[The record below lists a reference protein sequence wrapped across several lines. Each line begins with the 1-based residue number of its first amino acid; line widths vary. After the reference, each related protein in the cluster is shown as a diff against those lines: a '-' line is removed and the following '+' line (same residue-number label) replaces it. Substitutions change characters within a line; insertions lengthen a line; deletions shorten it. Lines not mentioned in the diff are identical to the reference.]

1 MNASSIKRLLA
12 PRSIALLGGAWAD
25 AVAAAS
31 RAIGYTGELWRVHP
45 KRPSTPETPYFR
57 SIDDLPGSPDAT
69 FVAAPNTEV
78 PNIAQ
83 ALVRREAGGFVC
95 FAAGFSETAT
105 DQGNT
110 PTHALARGAG
120 DLPFFGPNCYG
131 FINFFDGAALWPD
144 QVIGTRRERGVA
156 LICQS
161 GTIALNML
169 FNDRSLPIGYVL
181 TVGNQTRLAVED
193 MIELLADDERVT
205 AFGLYV
211 EGIKDAAR
219 FARAVDKAR
228 SLGKPI
234 AIVKA
239 GRTEAAARTARSH
252 TGSLAGADVVFDAFC
267 RQAGLARCD
276 SLAALCETLKL
287 LHTGGPLPG
296 RRVLIMG
303 ASGGDMAM
311 TADAA
316 RDLDITFPTIPDEP
330 VARLREILTD
340 RVHIANPFDFHTHI
354 WFDRPALRAMFSVVQ
369 RAGFDAV
376 GFMIDCPSA
385 VKADPKSYI
394 AAIEEFIAAYPGA
407 PTRGAVICSL
417 PESLDAATREM
428 CLAAGV
434 VPLQG
439 QRQALEALDL
449 AASVGEAWASGARV
463 ELRRP
468 TLQPDESHA
477 NDRSAAAGQPN
488 TSSSDAPVHA
498 IESPSAPDHGAVA
511 GAPNTPSSHAL
522 ARSAGLPSPDHNTP
536 PARTLTEPEGK
547 AALSAFGV
555 RIPKSRVVKPSDAAA
570 AAEAIGF
577 PVVIKAASA
586 SLEHKSDVGG
596 VALNIRTRA
605 EAEAA
610 ADRLSRLSDNLLVEE
625 MVADGVAEIL
635 IGMTVD
641 PQFGQVLVLGAGG
654 VLTELLQ
661 DTVSLLPPFTAPA
674 IESALKRLK
683 VGKLLAGYR
692 GKPPADVAALVET
705 ALACARYAAAN
716 VDKLLELDINPV
728 IVRPVSR
735 GAVAVDALIR
745 IAGD

>member
-1 MNASSIKRLLA
+1 MNASNIKRLLA
-12 PRSIALLGGAWAD
+12 PRSIALVGGNWAD

-31 RAIGYTGELWRVHP
+31 RAIGYTGKLWRVHP
-45 KRPSTPETPYFR
+45 KRPSTTDTPYFR
-57 SIDDLPGSPDAT
+57 SIDELPGSPDAT

-83 ALVRREAGGFVC
+83 ALVRRDAGGFVC

-105 DQGNT
+105 DQGNQLT
-110 PTHALARGAG
+110 RDLVASAG

-131 FINFFDGAALWPD
+131 LINFFDGAALWPD
-144 QVIGTRRERGVA
+144 QVIGERRERGVA

-161 GTIALNML
+161 GTIALNLL

-211 EGIKDAAR
+211 EGIKDAVR
-219 FARAVDKAR
+219 FAQAVEKAR
-228 SLGKPI
+228 RAGKPI

-252 TGSLAGADVVFDAFC
+252 TGSLSGADVVFDAFC
-267 RQAGLARCD
+267 RQAGVARCD

-296 RRVLIMG
+296 RKVLIMG

-316 RDLDITFPTIPDEP
+316 RDLDITFPNIPDES
-330 VARLREILTD
+330 VTLLRHILTD

-354 WFDRPALRAMFSVVQ
+354 WFDRPALRAMFSVAQ

-385 VKADPKSYI
+385 QKADPASYI

-407 PTRGAVICSL
+407 RTRAAVICSL
-417 PESLDAATREM
+417 PESLDAKTREM

-449 AASVGEAWASGARV
+449 AASVGEAWANGGVVA
-463 ELRRP
+463 L
-468 TLQPDESHA
+468 T
-477 NDRSAAAGQPN
+477 RSA
-488 TSSSDAPVHA
+488 
-498 IESPSAPDHGAVA
+498 SAPD
-511 GAPNTPSSHAL
+511 TS
-522 ARSAGLPSPDHNTP
+522 
-536 PARTLTEPEGK
+536 ARTRSLTEPEGK
-547 AALSAFGV
+547 AALAAFGV
-555 RIPKSRVVKPSDAAA
+555 RIPHSRVVNAHDAPA
-570 AAEAIGF
+570 AAEAVGF
-577 PVVIKAASA
+577 PVVMKAASA

-596 VALNIRTRA
+596 VVINIRTPA
-605 EAEAA
+605 EAKAA
-610 ADRLSRLSDNLLVEE
+610 ADRLARLSDTLLVEE
-625 MVADGVAEIL
+625 MISDGVAEIL
-635 IGMTVD
+635 VGMTVD

-654 VLTELLQ
+654 VLTELLR
-661 DTVSLLPPFTAPA
+661 DTVSLLPPFTASA
-674 IESALKRLK
+674 IESALKKLQ
-683 VGKLLAGYR
+683 VGKLLTGYR
-692 GKPPADVAALVET
+692 GRPPADIAALVET
-705 ALACARYAAAN
+705 ALACTRYAEAN
-716 VDKLLELDINPV
+716 ADKLQEIDINPV
-728 IVRPVSR
+728 IVRPAGR

-745 IAGD
+745 IA

>member
-1 MNASSIKRLLA
+1 MNTSSIKRLLA

-57 SIDDLPGSPDAT
+57 SIDELPGSPDAT

-83 ALVRREAGGFVC
+83 ALVRRDAGGFVC

-105 DQGNT
+105 DQGNQLT
-110 PTHALARGAG
+110 RELVASAG

-144 QVIGTRRERGVA
+144 QVIGGRRERGVA

-161 GTIALNML
+161 GTIALNLL

-193 MIELLADDERVT
+193 MIDLLADDERVT

-219 FARAVDKAR
+219 FSRAVDKAR

-287 LHTGGPLPG
+287 FHAGGPLPG

-316 RDLDITFPTIPDEP
+316 RDLEVTFPPIPDDS
-330 VARLREILTD
+330 VTRLREILTD

-385 VKADPKSYI
+385 AKADPASYI

-407 PTRGAVICSL
+407 PTRGAIICSL
-417 PESLDAATREM
+417 PESLDAKTREM

-449 AASVGEAWASGARV
+449 AASVGEAWTSGARV
-463 ELRRP
+463 ELRTPARRLEVP
-468 TLQPDESHA
+468 NAASHNGA
-477 NDRSAAAGQPN
+477 APQDSSA
-488 TSSSDAPVHA
+488 
-498 IESPSAPDHGAVA
+498 
-511 GAPNTPSSHAL
+511 
-522 ARSAGLPSPDHNTP
+522 R
-536 PARTLTEPEGK
+536 ARTLSEPEGK
-547 AALSAFGV
+547 AALAAFGV
-555 RIPKSRVVKPSDAAA
+555 RVPDSRVVNARGAAA

-577 PVVIKAASA
+577 PVVMKAASE

-596 VALNIRTRA
+596 VVINIRTRA
-605 EAEAA
+605 EATAA
-610 ADRLSRLSDNLLVEE
+610 ADRLSQLSDTLLVEE
-625 MVADGVAEIL
+625 MVADGVAEVL

-654 VLTELLQ
+654 VLTEILR

-674 IESALKRLK
+674 IESALMRLK
-683 VGKLLAGYR
+683 VGKLLTGYR
-692 GKPPADVAALVET
+692 GRPPADIAALVET
-705 ALACARYAAAN
+705 ALACTRYAEAN
-716 VDKLLELDINPV
+716 IDTLLELDINPV
-728 IVRPVSR
+728 IVRPAGR

-745 IAGD
+745 LS

>member
-1 MNASSIKRLLA
+1 MSSSSIKRLLA
-12 PRSIALLGGAWAD
+12 PRSVALVGGAWAD

-57 SIDDLPGSPDAT
+57 SIDELPGSPDAT
-69 FVAAPNTEV
+69 FVAAPNVEV

-83 ALVRREAGGFVC
+83 ALVRRDAGGFVC

-105 DQGNT
+105 DQGNQLT
-110 PTHALARGAG
+110 RELVASAG
-120 DLPFFGPNCYG
+120 NLPFFGPNCYG
-131 FINFFDGAALWPD
+131 FINFFDGTALWPD
-144 QVIGTRRERGVA
+144 QVIGARRERGVA

-161 GTIALNML
+161 GTIALNLL

-211 EGIKDAAR
+211 EGIKDAGR

-252 TGSLAGADVVFDAFC
+252 TGALAGADVVFDAFC

-276 SLAALCETLKL
+276 SLATLCETLKL
-287 LHTGGPLPG
+287 LHAGGPLPG

-354 WFDRPALRAMFSVVQ
+354 WFDRPALLAMFSVVQ
-369 RAGFDAV
+369 RAGFVAV

-385 VKADPKSYI
+385 AKADPATYI
-394 AAIEEFIAAYPGA
+394 AVMEEFIAAYHGA

-417 PESLDAATREM
+417 PESLDAKSREM

-439 QRQALEALDL
+439 QRQALEALEL
-449 AASVGEAWASGARV
+449 AASIGEVWANDSRV
-463 ELRRP
+463 ELRTP
-468 TLQPDESHA
+468 TRLPDGSH
-477 NDRSAAAGQPN
+477 DP
-488 TSSSDAPVHA
+488 
-498 IESPSAPDHGAVA
+498 
-511 GAPNTPSSHAL
+511 
-522 ARSAGLPSPDHNTP
+522 AR
-536 PARTLTEPEGK
+536 ARTLTEPEGK
-547 AALSAFGV
+547 AALASFGV
-555 RIPKSRVVKPSDAAA
+555 RVPHSRVVKPSDAAA

-577 PVVIKAASA
+577 PVVMKAASA

-596 VALNIRTRA
+596 VVLNIRTRA
-605 EAEAA
+605 EADAA
-610 ADRLSRLSDNLLVEE
+610 ADRLSRLSDTLLVEE

-654 VLTELLQ
+654 VLTELLL
-661 DTVSLLPPFTAPA
+661 DTVSLLPPFTATA

-692 GKPPADVAALVET
+692 GRPPADVAALVET
-705 ALACARYAAAN
+705 ALACTRYAEAN
-716 VDKLLELDINPV
+716 IDTLLEIDINPV
-728 IVRPVSR
+728 IVRPAGR

-745 IAGD
+745 IAEGATRASHGQPARVAPDRQ

>member
-1 MNASSIKRLLA
+1 MNTSAIKRLLA

-45 KRPSTPETPYFR
+45 KRPSTPETTYFR
-57 SIDDLPGSPDAT
+57 SIDELPGSPDAT

-83 ALVRREAGGFVC
+83 ALVRRDAGGFVC

-105 DQGNT
+105 DQGNQLT
-110 PTHALARGAG
+110 RELVASAG

-144 QVIGTRRERGVA
+144 QVVGARRERGVA

-161 GTIALNML
+161 GTIALNLL

-211 EGIKDAAR
+211 EGIKDAGR

-287 LHTGGPLPG
+287 LHAGGPLQG

-316 RDLDITFPTIPDEP
+316 RDLEVTFPTIPDDS
-330 VARLREILTD
+330 VAQLREILTD

-385 VKADPKSYI
+385 LKADPASYI

-407 PTRGAVICSL
+407 GAATVGPATAGATVAASPTRGAVICSL
-417 PESLDAATREM
+417 PESLDAKTREM

-463 ELRRP
+463 ELRTP
-468 TLQPDESHA
+468 AADH
-477 NDRSAAAGQPN
+477 DRSA
-488 TSSSDAPVHA
+488 
-498 IESPSAPDHGAVA
+498 
-511 GAPNTPSSHAL
+511 
-522 ARSAGLPSPDHNTP
+522 R
-536 PARTLTEPEGK
+536 ARTLSEPEGK
-547 AALSAFGV
+547 AALAAFGV
-555 RIPKSRVVKPSDAAA
+555 RVPQSRVVNARDAAT

-577 PVVIKAASA
+577 PVVMKAASA

-596 VALNIRTRA
+596 VVINIRTRA
-605 EAEAA
+605 EATAA
-610 ADRLSRLSDNLLVEE
+610 ADRLARLSDTLLVEE
-625 MVADGVAEIL
+625 MVADGVAEVL

-654 VLTELLQ
+654 VLTELLR

-674 IESALKRLK
+674 IKSALMRLK
-683 VGKLLAGYR
+683 VSKLLTGYR
-692 GKPPADVAALVET
+692 GRPPGDIAALVET
-705 ALACARYAAAN
+705 ALACTRYAEAN
-716 VDKLLELDINPV
+716 IDTLLELDINPV
-728 IVRPVSR
+728 IVRPAGR

-745 IAGD
+745 LS

>member
-1 MNASSIKRLLA
+1 MNTSAIKRLLA

-45 KRPSTPETPYFR
+45 KRPSTPETTYFR
-57 SIDDLPGSPDAT
+57 SIDELPGSPDAT

-83 ALVRREAGGFVC
+83 ALVRRDAGGFVC

-105 DQGNT
+105 DQGNQLT
-110 PTHALARGAG
+110 RELVASAG

-144 QVIGTRRERGVA
+144 QVVGARRERGVA

-161 GTIALNML
+161 GTIALNLL

-287 LHTGGPLPG
+287 LHAGGPLPG

-316 RDLDITFPTIPDEP
+316 RDLEVTFPTIPDDS
-330 VARLREILTD
+330 VAQLREILTD

-385 VKADPKSYI
+385 LKADPASYI

-407 PTRGAVICSL
+407 GAATVGPATAGATVAASPTRGAVICSL
-417 PESLDAATREM
+417 PESLDAKTREM

-463 ELRRP
+463 ELRTP
-468 TLQPDESHA
+468 AADH
-477 NDRSAAAGQPN
+477 DRSA
-488 TSSSDAPVHA
+488 
-498 IESPSAPDHGAVA
+498 
-511 GAPNTPSSHAL
+511 
-522 ARSAGLPSPDHNTP
+522 R
-536 PARTLTEPEGK
+536 ARTLSEPEGK
-547 AALSAFGV
+547 AALAAFGV
-555 RIPKSRVVKPSDAAA
+555 RVPQSRVVKAHDAAA

-577 PVVIKAASA
+577 PVVMKAASE

-596 VALNIRTRA
+596 VVINIRTRA
-605 EAEAA
+605 EATAA
-610 ADRLSRLSDNLLVEE
+610 ADRLARLSDTLLVEE
-625 MVADGVAEIL
+625 MVADGVAEVL

-654 VLTELLQ
+654 VLTELLR

-674 IESALKRLK
+674 IKSALMRLK
-683 VGKLLAGYR
+683 VSKLLTGYR
-692 GKPPADVAALVET
+692 GRPPGDIAALVET
-705 ALACARYAAAN
+705 ALACTRYAEAN
-716 VDKLLELDINPV
+716 IDTLLELDINPV
-728 IVRPVSR
+728 IVRPAGR

-745 IAGD
+745 LS

>member
-1 MNASSIKRLLA
+1 MTIKRLLA

-57 SIDDLPGSPDAT
+57 SVDELPGSPDAT

-78 PNIAQ
+78 ANIAQ
-83 ALVRREAGGFVC
+83 ALVRRQAGGFVC

-105 DQGNT
+105 DQGNQLT
-110 PTHALARGAG
+110 RDLVASAG

-144 QVIGTRRERGVA
+144 QVIGARRERGVA

-161 GTIALNML
+161 GTIALNLL

-181 TVGNQTRLAVED
+181 TVGNQTRLAIED
-193 MIELLADDERVT
+193 MIELLADDARVT

-287 LHTGGPLPG
+287 LHAGGPLPG

-316 RDLDITFPTIPDEP
+316 RDLDIAFPTIPDEP

-385 VKADPKSYI
+385 VKADPASYI

-449 AASVGEAWASGARV
+449 AASIGEAWANGARV
-463 ELRRP
+463 ELRGP
-468 TLQPDESHA
+468 GTP
-477 NDRSAAAGQPN
+477 
-488 TSSSDAPVHA
+488 SSSDAPVPTTG
-498 IESPSAPDHGAVA
+498 SPSAPE
-511 GAPNTPSSHAL
+511 
-522 ARSAGLPSPDHNTP
+522 HNTRP

-570 AAEAIGF
+570 AAETIGF
-577 PVVIKAASA
+577 PVVMKAASA

-610 ADRLSRLSDNLLVEE
+610 ADRLSRLSDTLLVEE
-625 MVADGVAEIL
+625 MIADGVAEIL

-654 VLTELLQ
+654 VLTELLR

-705 ALACARYAAAN
+705 ALACTRYAAAN

-728 IVRPVSR
+728 IVRPAGR

-745 IAGD
+745 IA

>member
-1 MNASSIKRLLA
+1 MNTSSIKRLLA

-57 SIDDLPGSPDAT
+57 SIDELPGSPDAT

-83 ALVRREAGGFVC
+83 ALVRRDAGGFVC

-105 DQGNT
+105 DQGNQLT
-110 PTHALARGAG
+110 RELVASAG

-144 QVIGTRRERGVA
+144 QVIGGRRERGVA

-161 GTIALNML
+161 GTIALNLL

-193 MIELLADDERVT
+193 MIDLLADDERVT

-219 FARAVDKAR
+219 FSRAVDKAR

-287 LHTGGPLPG
+287 FHAGGPLPG

-316 RDLDITFPTIPDEP
+316 RDLEVTFPPIPDDS
-330 VARLREILTD
+330 VTRLREILTD

-385 VKADPKSYI
+385 AKADPASYI

-407 PTRGAVICSL
+407 PTRGAIICSL
-417 PESLDAATREM
+417 PESLDAKTREM

-439 QRQALEALDL
+439 QRQALEAFDL
-449 AASVGEAWASGARV
+449 AASVGEAWSSGARV
-463 ELRRP
+463 ELKMP
-468 TLQPDESHA
+468 TRHHEVTDAASHNGA
-477 NDRSAAAGQPN
+477 AHQDSSA
-488 TSSSDAPVHA
+488 
-498 IESPSAPDHGAVA
+498 
-511 GAPNTPSSHAL
+511 
-522 ARSAGLPSPDHNTP
+522 R
-536 PARTLTEPEGK
+536 ARTLTEPEGK
-547 AALSAFGV
+547 AALAAFGV
-555 RIPKSRVVKPSDAAA
+555 RVPNSRVVNARGAAA

-577 PVVIKAASA
+577 PVVMKAASE

-596 VALNIRTRA
+596 VVINIRTRA
-605 EAEAA
+605 EATAA
-610 ADRLSRLSDNLLVEE
+610 ADRLSRLSDTLLVEE
-625 MVADGVAEIL
+625 MVADGVTEIL
-635 IGMTVD
+635 IGMTAD

-654 VLTELLQ
+654 VLTEILR

-674 IESALKRLK
+674 IESALMRLK
-683 VGKLLAGYR
+683 VGKLLTGYR
-692 GKPPADVAALVET
+692 GRPPADIAALVET
-705 ALACARYAAAN
+705 ALACTRYAEAN
-716 VDKLLELDINPV
+716 IDTLLELDINPV
-728 IVRPVSR
+728 IVRPAGR

-745 IAGD
+745 LS

>member
-1 MNASSIKRLLA
+1 MSASCIKRLLA
-12 PRSIALLGGAWAD
+12 PRSIALVGGAWAD
-25 AVAAAS
+25 AVAVAS

-57 SIDDLPGSPDAT
+57 SIDELPGSPDAT
-69 FVAAPNTEV
+69 FVAAPNVEV
-78 PNIAQ
+78 PDIAQ
-83 ALVRREAGGFVC
+83 ALVRRDAGGFVC

-105 DQGNT
+105 DQGNQL
-110 PTHALARGAG
+110 THELVAAAA

-144 QVIGTRRERGVA
+144 QVVGVRPERGVA

-161 GTIALNML
+161 GTIALNLL

-211 EGIKDAAR
+211 EGIKDATR

-228 SLGKPI
+228 GLGKPI

-287 LHTGGPLPG
+287 LHAGGPLPG
-296 RRVLIMG
+296 RQVLIMG

-316 RDLDITFPTIPDEP
+316 RDLEIAFPAFPDDS
-330 VARLREILTD
+330 VSRLREILTD

-385 VKADPKSYI
+385 AKADPASYI

-407 PTRGAVICSL
+407 PTRGAIICSL
-417 PESLDAATREM
+417 PESLDAKTREM

-439 QRQALEALDL
+439 QRQALEALGL
-449 AASVGEAWASGARV
+449 AASIGEVWANDSRV
-463 ELRRP
+463 ELR
-468 TLQPDESHA
+468 
-477 NDRSAAAGQPN
+477 
-488 TSSSDAPVHA
+488 
-498 IESPSAPDHGAVA
+498 
-511 GAPNTPSSHAL
+511 TPAQGDPAH
-522 ARSAGLPSPDHNTP
+522 
-536 PARTLTEPEGK
+536 ARTLTEPEGK
-547 AALSAFGV
+547 AALAAFGV
-555 RIPKSRVVKPSDAAA
+555 RVPHSRVVKARDAAA
-570 AAEAIGF
+570 ATEALGF
-577 PVVIKAASA
+577 PVVMKAASA

-596 VALNIRTRA
+596 VVINIRTRA

-610 ADRLSRLSDNLLVEE
+610 ADRLSRLSDSLLVEE

-654 VLTELLQ
+654 VLTELLR

-692 GKPPADVAALVET
+692 GRPPADVAALVET
-705 ALACARYAAAN
+705 ALACTRYAEAN
-716 VDKLLELDINPV
+716 IDRLLELDINPV
-728 IVRPVSR
+728 IVRPAGR

-745 IAGD
+745 IAEKH

>member
-1 MNASSIKRLLA
+1 MNTSAIKRLLA

-45 KRPSTPETPYFR
+45 KRPSTPETTYFR
-57 SIDDLPGSPDAT
+57 SIDELPGSPDAT

-83 ALVRREAGGFVC
+83 ALVRRDAGGFVC

-105 DQGNT
+105 DQGNQLT
-110 PTHALARGAG
+110 RELVASAG

-144 QVIGTRRERGVA
+144 QVVGARRERGVA

-161 GTIALNML
+161 GTIALNLL

-211 EGIKDAAR
+211 EGIKDAGR

-287 LHTGGPLPG
+287 LHAGGPLPG

-316 RDLDITFPTIPDEP
+316 RDLEVTFPTIPDDS
-330 VARLREILTD
+330 VAQLREILTD

-385 VKADPKSYI
+385 LKADPASYI

-407 PTRGAVICSL
+407 GAATVGPATAGATVAASPTRGAVICSL
-417 PESLDAATREM
+417 PESLDAKTREM

-463 ELRRP
+463 ELRTP
-468 TLQPDESHA
+468 AADH
-477 NDRSAAAGQPN
+477 DRSA
-488 TSSSDAPVHA
+488 
-498 IESPSAPDHGAVA
+498 
-511 GAPNTPSSHAL
+511 
-522 ARSAGLPSPDHNTP
+522 R
-536 PARTLTEPEGK
+536 ARTLSEPEGK
-547 AALSAFGV
+547 AALAAFGV
-555 RIPKSRVVKPSDAAA
+555 RVPQSRVVKAHDAAA

-577 PVVIKAASA
+577 PVVMKAASE

-596 VALNIRTRA
+596 VVINIRTRA
-605 EAEAA
+605 EATAT
-610 ADRLSRLSDNLLVEE
+610 ADRLARLSDTLLVEE
-625 MVADGVAEIL
+625 MVADGVAEVL

-654 VLTELLQ
+654 VLTELLR

-674 IESALKRLK
+674 IKSALMRLK
-683 VGKLLAGYR
+683 VSKLLTGYR
-692 GKPPADVAALVET
+692 GRPPGDIAALVET
-705 ALACARYAAAN
+705 ALACTRYAEAN
-716 VDKLLELDINPV
+716 IDTLLELDINPV
-728 IVRPVSR
+728 IVRPAGR

-745 IAGD
+745 LS

>member
-1 MNASSIKRLLA
+1 MGTAEYMNASNIKRLLA
-12 PRSIALLGGAWAD
+12 PRSIALVGGAWAD

-31 RAIGYTGELWRVHP
+31 RAIGYTGKLWRVHP
-45 KRPSTPETPYFR
+45 KRPSTADAHYFR
-57 SIDDLPGSPDAT
+57 SIDELPGSPDAT

-83 ALVRREAGGFVC
+83 ALVRRDAGGFVC

-105 DQGNT
+105 DQGNQLT
-110 PTHALARGAG
+110 QDLVASAG
-120 DLPFFGPNCYG
+120 NLPFFGPNCYG
-131 FINFFDGAALWPD
+131 LINFFDGAALWPD
-144 QVIGTRRERGVA
+144 QVIGERRERGVA

-161 GTIALNML
+161 GTIALNLL

-193 MIELLADDERVT
+193 MIELLADDGRVT

-211 EGIKDAAR
+211 EGIKDAGR
-219 FARAVDKAR
+219 FAQAVEKAR
-228 SLGKPI
+228 RAGKPI

-252 TGSLAGADVVFDAFC
+252 TGSLSGADVVFDAFC
-267 RQAGLARCD
+267 RQAGVARCD

-296 RRVLIMG
+296 RKVLIMG

-316 RDLDITFPTIPDEP
+316 RDLDITFPNIPDES
-330 VARLREILTD
+330 VTRLRDILTD
-340 RVHIANPFDFHTHI
+340 RVRIANPFDFHTHI
-354 WFDRPALRAMFSVVQ
+354 WFDRPALRAMFSVAQ

-385 VKADPKSYI
+385 QKADPASYI

-407 PTRGAVICSL
+407 RTRAAVICSL
-417 PESLDAATREM
+417 PESLDAKTREM

-449 AASVGEAWASGARV
+449 AASVGEAWSNGGAV
-463 ELRRP
+463 ALRRSASASA
-468 TLQPDESHA
+468 TSA
-477 NDRSAAAGQPN
+477 SVSAASASASAAATAASALASARASTPASAPH
-488 TSSSDAPVHA
+488 SSSR
-498 IESPSAPDHGAVA
+498 
-511 GAPNTPSSHAL
+511 T
-522 ARSAGLPSPDHNTP
+522 RS
-536 PARTLTEPEGK
+536 LTEPAGK
-547 AALSAFGV
+547 AALAAFGV
-555 RIPKSRVVKPSDAAA
+555 RIPHSRVVNAQDAPA

-577 PVVIKAASA
+577 PVVMKAASV

-596 VALNIRTRA
+596 VIINIRTPA
-605 EAEAA
+605 EAKTA
-610 ADRLSRLSDNLLVEE
+610 ADRLARLSDTLLVEE
-625 MVADGVAEIL
+625 MISDGVAEIL

-641 PQFGQVLVLGAGG
+641 PQFGHVLVLGAGG
-654 VLTELLQ
+654 VLTELLR
-661 DTVSLLPPFTAPA
+661 DTASLLPPFTATA

-683 VGKLLAGYR
+683 VGKLLTGYR
-692 GKPPADVAALVET
+692 GRPPADIAALVET
-705 ALACARYAAAN
+705 ALACTRYAEAN
-716 VDKLLELDINPV
+716 VDKLQEIDINPV
-728 IVRPVSR
+728 IVRPAGR

-745 IAGD
+745 IEEGAPHAQPASAARDLQ

>member
-1 MNASSIKRLLA
+1 MPTTSAIKRLLA

-31 RAIGYTGELWRVHP
+31 RAIGYTGKLWRVHP
-45 KRPSTPETPYFR
+45 KRPSTPETPYYR
-57 SIDDLPGSPDAT
+57 SIDELPGSPDAT

-83 ALVRREAGGFVC
+83 ALVRRQAGGFVC

-105 DQGNT
+105 DQGNQL
-110 PTHALARGAG
+110 THELVASAG

-144 QVIGTRRERGVA
+144 QVIGPRRERGVA

-161 GTIALNML
+161 GTIALNLL

-193 MIELLADDERVT
+193 MIDLLADDERVT

-287 LHTGGPLPG
+287 LHAGGPLPG

-316 RDLDITFPTIPDEP
+316 RDLDVTFPTIPDEP
-330 VARLREILTD
+330 VAQLREILTD

-369 RAGFDAV
+369 RSGFDAV

-385 VKADPKSYI
+385 LKADPASYI

-449 AASVGEAWASGARV
+449 AASVGEAWANGARV

-468 TLQPDESHA
+468 GHH
-477 NDRSAAAGQPN
+477 ND
-488 TSSSDAPVHA
+488 
-498 IESPSAPDHGAVA
+498 
-511 GAPNTPSSHAL
+511 
-522 ARSAGLPSPDHNTP
+522 
-536 PARTLTEPEGK
+536 ARTLTEPEGK
-547 AALSAFGV
+547 SALAAFGV
-555 RIPKSRVVKPSDAAA
+555 RIPHSRVVKPGDAAA

-577 PVVIKAASA
+577 PVVMKAASA
-586 SLEHKSDVGG
+586 TLEHKSDVGG
-596 VALNIRTRA
+596 VVINIRTRA
-605 EAEAA
+605 EATAA
-610 ADRLSRLSDNLLVEE
+610 ADRLSQLSDTLLVEE
-625 MVADGVAEIL
+625 MIADGVAEIL

-654 VLTELLQ
+654 VLTELLR

-692 GKPPADVAALVET
+692 GRPPADLAALVET
-705 ALACARYAAAN
+705 ALACTRYAEAN
-716 VDKLLELDINPV
+716 VDTLLELDINPV
-728 IVRPVSR
+728 IVRPVGR

-745 IAGD
+745 IA

>member
-1 MNASSIKRLLA
+1 MNTSAIKRLLA

-45 KRPSTPETPYFR
+45 KRPSTPETTYFR
-57 SIDDLPGSPDAT
+57 SIDELPGSPDAT

-83 ALVRREAGGFVC
+83 ALVRRDAGGFVC

-105 DQGNT
+105 DQGNQLT
-110 PTHALARGAG
+110 RELVASAG

-144 QVIGTRRERGVA
+144 QVVGARRERGVA

-161 GTIALNML
+161 GTIALNLL

-287 LHTGGPLPG
+287 LHAGGPLPG

-316 RDLDITFPTIPDEP
+316 RDLEVTFPTIPDDS
-330 VARLREILTD
+330 VAQLREILTD

-385 VKADPKSYI
+385 LKADPASYI

-407 PTRGAVICSL
+407 GAATVGPATAGATVAASPTRGAVICSL
-417 PESLDAATREM
+417 PESLDAKTREM

-463 ELRRP
+463 ELRTP
-468 TLQPDESHA
+468 AADH
-477 NDRSAAAGQPN
+477 DRSA
-488 TSSSDAPVHA
+488 
-498 IESPSAPDHGAVA
+498 
-511 GAPNTPSSHAL
+511 
-522 ARSAGLPSPDHNTP
+522 R
-536 PARTLTEPEGK
+536 ARTLSEPEGK
-547 AALSAFGV
+547 AALAAFGV
-555 RIPKSRVVKPSDAAA
+555 RVPQSRVVKAHDAAA

-577 PVVIKAASA
+577 PVVMKAASE

-596 VALNIRTRA
+596 VVINIRTRA
-605 EAEAA
+605 EATAT
-610 ADRLSRLSDNLLVEE
+610 ADRLARLSDTLLVEE
-625 MVADGVAEIL
+625 MVADGVAEVL

-654 VLTELLQ
+654 VLTELLR

-674 IESALKRLK
+674 IKSALMRLK
-683 VGKLLAGYR
+683 VSKLLTGYR
-692 GKPPADVAALVET
+692 GRPPGDIAALVET
-705 ALACARYAAAN
+705 ALACTRYAEAN
-716 VDKLLELDINPV
+716 IDTLLELDINPV
-728 IVRPVSR
+728 IVRPAGR

-745 IAGD
+745 LS